1 MFIKILICLF
11 FCMLILKMS
20 SRYVW
25 IKIYFNILIY
35 EFYYL
40 IKIVLLFDNVFMNI
54 SCRLLDKNY

>member
-54 SCRLLDKNY
+54 SFRLLDKNY